1 MSDARQDE
9 MARANRRT
17 VSRLLLATVVMFG
30 FGYALVPLYDVFCD
44 ITGLNGK
51 TGRLSATEAAA
62 TRVDETRLVT
72 VEFVT
77 SVNAGMPWEFRPLV
91 NKVAVHPGAE
101 TVVEFEAINVAQYPV
116 TGNAVPSVAPSA
128 AARYFN
134 KTECFCFTQQ
144 SLSPGEAKT
153 MPVRFVV
160 DPKLPDHVT
169 VVTLAYTFFESLNTG
184 STVSAAVAAPTG

>member
-1 MSDARQDE
+1 MSREQDT
-9 MARANRRT
+9 ANRRLG
-17 VSRLLLATVVMFG
+17 VKLLGLTIAMFG

-51 TGRLSATEAAA
+51 TGRLSAQQAAG
-62 TRVDETRLVT
+62 TTVDDARLVT

-77 SVNAGMPWEFRPLV
+77 STSGSLPWDFRP
-91 NKVAVHPGAE
+91 KVHEITVHPGEE
-101 TVVEFEAINVAQYPV
+101 TEVMFEAVNHAQFPV
-116 TGNAVPSVAPSA
+116 VGHAVPSVAPSA

-144 SLSPGEAKT
+144 QLAPGEAKD

-160 DPKLPDHVT
+160 DPKLPT
-169 VVTLAYTFFESLNTG
+169 NIRVVTLAYTFFEAPETASV
-184 STVSAAVAAPTG
+184 SVSAAPNG